1 MKAETKETIGDVVFW
16 LFVAIASILVYTFG
30 LNK

>member
-1 MKAETKETIGDVVFW
+1 MKAEAKKTIGELLFW
-16 LFVAIASILVYTFG
+16 LFVAVTTFLVHTFG

>member
-1 MKAETKETIGDVVFW
+1 MKAETKETIGDVMFW
-16 LFVAIASILVYTFG
+16 LFVAVTTFLVHTFG